1 MEISLLEQVDKALD
15 SIRPYLKTDGGNVEV
30 VEITD
35 DKIVKVKLLGAC
47 DGCSMSSMTMKGGI
61 EEAIIKSVPEIT
73 GVEEIK

>member
-1 MEISLLEQVDKALD
+1 MEISLLEKVNKALD
-15 SIRPYLKTDGGNVEV
+15 SIRPYLEADGGDVEV

-35 DKIVKVKLLGAC
+35 KMIAKVKLLGAC

-61 EEAIIKSVPEIT
+61 EEAIRKSVPEIL

>member
-1 MEISLLEQVDKALD
+1 MDKSLLEQVDKALD
-15 SIRPYLKTDGGNVEV
+15 SIRPYLEADGGNVEV